1 MKKNWNRIVDEVIAN
16 TIAEFDTDPYPAS
29 ALARFAACEA
39 LTLAGFSDE
48 NVPDSPRPVSNS
60 PRNAGKN
67 GEFGPTELR

>member
-1 MKKNWNRIVDEVIAN
+1 MKRKEIIQQAAN
-16 TIAEFDTDPYPAS
+16 ETLIAEARLDLPFDIQRYE
-29 ALARFAACEA
+29 FAASKA
-39 LTLAGFSDE
+39 LELAGFSDE